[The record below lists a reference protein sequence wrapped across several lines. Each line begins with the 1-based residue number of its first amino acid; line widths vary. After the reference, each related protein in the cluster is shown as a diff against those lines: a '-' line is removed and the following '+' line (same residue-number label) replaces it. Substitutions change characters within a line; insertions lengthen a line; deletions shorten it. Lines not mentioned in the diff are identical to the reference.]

1 MKNTLT
7 TEQKINEFIGKL
19 VGNLLTKRASKV
31 LAKTMQNDTQLKK
44 HINDI
49 EKHTDS
55 LKDYLIK
62 QVGKDKAEKMFN
74 RR

>member
-7 TEQKINEFIGKL
+7 TEQQINEFIGKI

-49 EKHTDS
+49 EKNTDS

>member
-1 MKNTLT
+1 
-7 TEQKINEFIGKL
+7 
-19 VGNLLTKRASKV
+19 
-31 LAKTMQNDTQLKK
+31 MQNDTQLKK

-49 EKHTDS
+49 EKNTDS

>member
-7 TEQKINEFIGKL
+7 TEQKINEFIGKM

-44 HINDI
+44 HMNNI
-49 EKHTDS
+49 EKHTDF
-55 LKDYLIK
+55 LKDYLTKKI
-62 QVGKDKAEKMFN
+62 GKEKAEKAFK
-74 RR
+74 R

>member
-7 TEQKINEFIGKL
+7 TEQKINEFIGKM

-44 HINDI
+44 HMNDI
-49 EKHTDS
+49 EKHTDF
-55 LKDYLIK
+55 LKDYLTKKI
-62 QVGKDKAEKMFN
+62 GKEKAFK
-74 RR
+74 R

>member
-7 TEQKINEFIGKL
+7 TEQKINEFIGKM

-44 HINDI
+44 HMNNI
-49 EKHTDS
+49 EKHTDF
-55 LKDYLIK
+55 LKDYLTKKI
-62 QVGKDKAEKMFN
+62 GKEKAEKAFK
-74 RR
+74 RQ

>member
-7 TEQKINEFIGKL
+7 TEQKINEFIGKM

-44 HINDI
+44 HMNDI
-49 EKHTDS
+49 VKRKQKKRAKDS
-55 LKDYLIK
+55 K
-62 QVGKDKAEKMFN
+62 QLHFN
-74 RR
+74 INQLTQ

>member
-31 LAKTMQNDTQLKK
+31 LAKTMQNDTQLNK

-49 EKHTDS
+49 EKNTDS

>member
-7 TEQKINEFIGKL
+7 TEQKINEFIGKI

-44 HINDI
+44 HMNDI
-49 EKHTDS
+49 EKHTDF
-55 LKDYLIK
+55 LKDYLTKKI
-62 QVGKDKAEKMFN
+62 GKDKAEKMFN

>member
-7 TEQKINEFIGKL
+7 TEQQINEFIGKI

-31 LAKTMQNDTQLKK
+31 LAKAMQNDTQLKK
-44 HINDI
+44 HIDNI
-49 EKHTDS
+49 EKNTDY
-55 LKDYLIK
+55 LKDYLTKKI
-62 QVGKDKAEKMFN
+62 GKDKAEKMFN

>member
-44 HINDI
+44 HIDNI
-49 EKHTDS
+49 EKNT
-55 LKDYLIK
+55 DYLKRIGSNAFK
-62 QVGKDKAEKMFN
+62 SKIRKSYP
-74 RR
+74 

>member
-7 TEQKINEFIGKL
+7 TEQKINEFIGKM

-44 HINDI
+44 HMNDI
-49 EKHTDS
+49 EKHTDF
-55 LKDYLIK
+55 LKDYLTKKI
-62 QVGKDKAEKMFN
+62 GKEKAEKAFK
-74 RR
+74 R

>member
-1 MKNTLT
+1 MKKTLT